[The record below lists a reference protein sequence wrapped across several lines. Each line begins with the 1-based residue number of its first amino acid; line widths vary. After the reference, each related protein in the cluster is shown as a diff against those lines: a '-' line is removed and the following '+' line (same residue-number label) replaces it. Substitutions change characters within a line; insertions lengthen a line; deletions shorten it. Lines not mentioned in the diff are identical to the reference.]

1 MKRSMSLAET
11 ARRLGVSR
19 RSVWEALVGFSPLVT
34 ATVGDHGKLEFAA
47 PTVERLAMIFSARRK
62 GWTDPEIGDLLA
74 RSDPVAEDPAAGSA
88 APSPAIAPRLWDP
101 VAEGG
106 RSPAAPA
113 TPCPASF
120 DRFLEI
126 ALRPILRELDALRA
140 ELQALK
146 EA

>member
-34 ATVGDHGKLEFAA
+34 AAVGDHGKLEFAA
-47 PTVERLAMIFSARRK
+47 ATVERLAMIFSARRK

-74 RSDPVAEDPAAGSA
+74 RSDPVAETPA
-88 APSPAIAPRLWDP
+88 PAPRLWDP
-101 VAEGG
+101 TDEGG
-106 RSPAAPA
+106 RPPADPAAPGH
-113 TPCPASF
+113 ASI

-126 ALRPILRELDALRA
+126 ALRPILRELDNLRA
-140 ELQALK
+140 EPQALK

>member
-1 MKRSMSLAET
+1 MKSSMSLAET

-19 RSVWEALVGFSPLVT
+19 RSVWEALVGFSPLVN

-47 PTVERLAMIFSARRK
+47 ATVERLAMIFSARRK

-74 RSDPVAEDPAAGSA
+74 RSDPVAETPT
-88 APSPAIAPRLWDP
+88 PAPRLWDP
-101 VAEGG
+101 SDEGG
-106 RSPAAPA
+106 RPLAGPA
-113 TPCPASF
+113 TPGPASIE
-120 DRFLEI
+120 RFLEI